1 VRPEKDVPNM
11 RGLVLLAVLSVLSGA
26 TLTAAQ
32 AETAVPAEA
41 AGVAEAAALAD
52 ALDITGLLAVMHQE
66 GIAYGAE
73 LEDGMFPGRGGASW
87 PAAVERIYGNPSW
100 ADEFRQAFA
109 AALDDRAADKT
120 AILAFLTSD
129 VGRRAVGLEISAR
142 RALLDEAVEEAS
154 KLKLAEL
161 RDAKDARLAA
171 IREFVSVNDLID
183 ANVMGGLNANL
194 AFYKGLN
201 AAGAFETAM
210 SEAEILED
218 VWSQEPAL
226 RAETEDWLLSFLVLA
241 YAPLSDADL
250 ADYTAFSRTEPGQDL
265 NAALFAGFDRVFVK
279 ISAALGSAAA
289 VFAAG
294 EDL

>member
-1 VRPEKDVPNM
+1 M
-11 RGLVLLAVLSVLSGA
+11 HSLFLAALISVLPVLIGPG
-26 TLTAAQ
+26 TR
-32 AETAVPAEA
+32 AETAVPTQT
-41 AGVAEAAALAD
+41 AGQADAAALAD
-52 ALDITGLLAVMHQE
+52 ALDITGLLEVMHQE

-87 PAAVERIYGNPSW
+87 AAAVERIYGNPSW
-100 ADEFRQAFA
+100 ADEFRVAFG
-109 AALDDRAADKT
+109 AALDDRSADKD

-129 VGRRAVGLEISAR
+129 VGHRAIGLEISAR
-142 RALLDEAVEEAS
+142 RALLDKAVEEAS

-171 IREFVSVNDLID
+171 IREFVSVNDLIE

-201 AAGAFETAM
+201 AAGAFETSM
-210 SEAEILED
+210 SEAEMLED

-241 YAPLSDADL
+241 YAPLSDTDL
-250 ADYTAFSRTEPGQDL
+250 AEYTAFSRSEPGHDL
-265 NAALFAGFDRVFVK
+265 NAALFAGFDSVFVK
-279 ISAALGSAAA
+279 ISSALGGAAA
-289 VFAAG
+289 IFAAG
-294 EDL
+294 EDI

>member
-1 VRPEKDVPNM
+1 MQSLFVAALISVLP
-11 RGLVLLAVLSVLSGA
+11 VLLGPGTRVETVVPIQMTG
-26 TLTAAQ
+26 Q
-32 AETAVPAEA
+32 AD
-41 AGVAEAAALAD
+41 AAALAA
-52 ALDITGLLAVMHQE
+52 ALDITGLLEVMHQE
-66 GIAYGAE
+66 GVAYGAE
-73 LEDGMFPGRGGASW
+73 LEDGMFPSRGGPSW
-87 PAAVERIYGNPSW
+87 AAAVERIYSNPAW
-100 ADEFRQAFA
+100 ADEFREAFA
-109 AALDDRAADKT
+109 VALDDRAADKN

-129 VGRRAVGLEISAR
+129 IGRRAIGLEISAR

-161 RDAKDARLAA
+161 RDAEDARLAA

-201 AAGAFETAM
+201 TAGAFGSAM
-210 SEAEILED
+210 SEAEMLED

-226 RAETEDWLLSFLVLA
+226 RAETEEWLLSFLVLA

-250 ADYTAFSRTEPGQDL
+250 ADYTAFSRTEAGQDL

-279 ISAALGSAAA
+279 ISSALGGAAA

-294 EDL
+294 ENL

>member
-1 VRPEKDVPNM
+1 MHSLFLAALIAMLP
-11 RGLVLLAVLSVLSGA
+11 VLLGPA
-26 TLTAAQ
+26 TR
-32 AETAVPAEA
+32 AETAVPTQT
-41 AGVAEAAALAD
+41 AGQADAAALAD
-52 ALDITGLLAVMHQE
+52 ALDITGLLEVMHQE
-66 GIAYGAE
+66 GVAYGTE
-73 LEDGMFPGRGGASW
+73 LEDGMFPGRGGPSW
-87 PAAVERIYGNPSW
+87 AAAVERIYSNPAW
-100 ADEFRQAFA
+100 ADEFRGGFA
-109 AALDDRAADKT
+109 AALDDRAADKD
-120 AILAFLTSD
+120 AILAFLISD
-129 VGRRAVGLEISAR
+129 VGHRAIGLEISAR
-142 RALLDEAVEEAS
+142 RALLDKAVEEAS

-171 IREFVSVNDLID
+171 IMEFVLVNDLIE

-210 SEAEILED
+210 SEAEMLED

-250 ADYTAFSRTEPGQDL
+250 ADYTAFSRSEPGQDL

-279 ISAALGSAAA
+279 ISSALGGAAA